1 MEMKLLGVVPRH
13 GDLHRIDGYL
23 GRRRNLEQEPAVW
36 DHRRDHGGLR
46 GAADRGGAGSCNPV
60 GSYPLRPLQPSRPY
74 RLQTDRARCHV
85 NWVVLDGD
93 SEAEFCRVAEAH
105 PIR

>member
-1 MEMKLLGVVPRH
+1 MAFRGPLGGYPRAPAACRRCTYRKVSSENC
-13 GDLHRIDGYL
+13 G
-23 GRRRNLEQEPAVW
+23 GRRITAAITATFA
-36 DHRRDHGGLR
+36 
-46 GAADRGGAGSCNPV
+46 GAADRDGAGSCNPV

-85 NWVVLDGD
+85 NWVVLDRD

-105 PIR
+105 PI